1 MEKSIDIMFMKIQF
15 DSYWNLTGKY
25 HWNSKQNGFIDWLH
39 NKWNSGLINIT
50 EYRWGIILM
59 DDLIN

>member
-1 MEKSIDIMFMKIQF
+1 MFMKIQF